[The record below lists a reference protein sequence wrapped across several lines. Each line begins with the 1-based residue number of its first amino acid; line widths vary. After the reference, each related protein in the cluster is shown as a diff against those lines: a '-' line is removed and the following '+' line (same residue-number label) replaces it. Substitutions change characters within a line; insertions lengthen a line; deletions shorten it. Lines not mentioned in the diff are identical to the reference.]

1 MQIRL
6 FIFFVALGL
15 GVACKKQADPGPSP
29 VPPASFSLN
38 SLRVD
43 GQFNG
48 FVYSQVQTRPE
59 LIFTFS
65 NSLSQASVR
74 EAIQWKSGA
83 GAAVPFS
90 ATFRNND
97 STVLLKPTGVLDH
110 LARYTVTVPTT
121 LLSKSGGSLQAGF
134 TLQLYTAL
142 DSTDK
147 FPRIS
152 DEALLTKVQ
161 QQTFQY
167 FWEFAHPVSGLA
179 RERNTSGDLVTSGG
193 SGFGIMAI
201 PVAIE
206 RGFISREDGLARL
219 QKIVTFLEDRAVKF
233 HGAFPHWLNGAT
245 GAVIPFSQKDNGADL
260 VETSFLMQGL
270 LTARQYFA
278 GSSAAETS
286 LRADINTLWRGVEW
300 NWFRKDNGNVLYWH
314 WSPDHAWDLNLPI
327 RGWNETLITFVLA
340 ASSPTHTIP
349 KVVYT
354 EGFARS
360 GAMQNGRNFYGYT
373 LPLGENLGGPLFFAH
388 YSFLGLNPTGLTDAY
403 ANYFTQN
410 KNHTLI
416 NRAYCLA
423 NPQGYRGYSASC
435 WGLTASDIPGGYT
448 ASSPTNDRGVIAPTA
463 ALSSFPYTP
472 QESMR
477 ALHFYYYTLG
487 DRLWGKY
494 GFHDAFSLHDPW
506 FADSYLAIDQGPIIL
521 MIENYRSGLP
531 WKLFMSCPE
540 VQAGLRKLDFSSPT
554 L

>member
-1 MQIRL
+1 MRIKL
-6 FIFFVALGL
+6 LIFIIGMGL
-15 GVACKKQADPGPSP
+15 GISCQKQADPGPSP
-29 VPPASFSLN
+29 VTPASFSLN

-43 GQFNG
+43 GRFDG
-48 FVYSQVQTRPE
+48 FVYNQVQTSPE
-59 LIFTFS
+59 LTFTFS
-65 NSLSQASVR
+65 ASLSPASVR
-74 EAIQWKSGA
+74 EAIQWRNAA
-83 GAAVPFS
+83 GATVPFS

-97 STVLLKPTGVLDH
+97 STVLLKPTGALDH
-110 LARYTVTVPTT
+110 LARYNVTVPTT
-121 LLSKSGGSLQAGF
+121 LQSKSGGNLQSGF

-147 FPRIS
+147 FPRIT

-161 QQTFQY
+161 QQTFRY

-206 RGFISREDGLARL
+206 RGFISREEGLQRL
-219 QKIVTFLEDRAVKF
+219 QKIVGFLKDRAVKF

-278 GSSAAETS
+278 GNSAAETS

-300 NWFRKDNGNVLYWH
+300 DWFRKDNGNVLYWH
-314 WSPDHAWDLNLPI
+314 WSPDYAWDLNLPV
-327 RGWNETLITFVLA
+327 RGWNETLITYVLA
-340 ASSPTHTIP
+340 ASSPEHSIP

-360 GAMQNGRNFYGYT
+360 GAMQNGRNFYGYN

-463 ALSSFPYTP
+463 ALSSLPYTP

-477 ALHFYYYTLG
+477 ALRFYYYTLG
-487 DRLWGKY
+487 DRLWGMY
-494 GFHDAFSLHDPW
+494 GFHDAFSLHEPW